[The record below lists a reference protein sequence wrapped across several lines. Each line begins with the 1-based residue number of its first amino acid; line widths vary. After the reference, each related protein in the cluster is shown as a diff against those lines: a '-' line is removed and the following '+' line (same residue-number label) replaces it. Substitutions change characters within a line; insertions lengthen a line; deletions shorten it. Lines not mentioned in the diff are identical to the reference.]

1 MDDVVGVVVVGAKA
15 SFHAQRKK
23 EGTTQASRFLLRVF
37 PVAGLT
43 ALFCAVSSLF
53 CISLFRNGEI
63 RRSGRPGSFLLF
75 LSNVHPSIETSSFD
89 WPPPRSSFVPSF
101 VRSFFLPS
109 FRDVEITTMMVFL
122 VAHAAAAAA
131 SCPPAC
137 ACLTESASVAMVS
150 SGRAER
156 RLESDAGCG
165 GGGGGGGQTRRSGQ
179 RPAEEEAEARQG
191 RLSLLSLSHALCSPS
206 PACLSARS
214 VGRSLG
220 LSFRR
225 LDWRAAWI
233 GCWVGRP

>member
-1 MDDVVGVVVVGAKA
+1 MDDGVGVVVVGAKA

-101 VRSFFLPS
+101 VRSFVLSPLLPRC
-109 FRDVEITTMMVFL
+109 RDYDDDGL
-122 VAHAAAAAA
+122 
-131 SCPPAC
+131 SCRAC
-137 ACLTESASVAMVS
+137 RRRGRQLSSCL
-150 SGRAER
+150 
-156 RLESDAGCG
+156 
-165 GGGGGGGQTRRSGQ
+165 
-179 RPAEEEAEARQG
+179 
-191 RLSLLSLSHALCSPS
+191 
-206 PACLSARS
+206 CLPDRVR
-214 VGRSLG
+214 VGRHGFKRES
-220 LSFRR
+220 
-225 LDWRAAWI
+225 RAPSGI
-233 GCWVGRP
+233 